1 MSDNNKVAPMQQPSQ
16 MQMQAMAMQK
26 QIESLVGKHKEL
38 SNKSTPKPYIETR
51 ADGFDY
57 VDEGYM
63 RALLNEHFPIWTWE
77 IKKYEVLGDVEI
89 IVHGKLTVVDEGLP
103 RSFDA
108 IASHRIAKNAK
119 GYVNISNN
127 LKSANTD
134 AFKVA
139 VNRLCNIAD
148 DVYRKQQVDYNL
160 DESQISNIE
169 EILSGIGD
177 NDLTDKIKDEVDS
190 LGINSQNY
198 KQTIIKLN
206 KMKESVNE

>member
-1 MSDNNKVAPMQQPSQ
+1 MSDNNVQKINANQLQ
-16 MQMQAMAMQK
+16 MQ
-26 QIESLVGKHKEL
+26 IDNLVSKHKNL
-38 SNKSTPKPYIETR
+38 SNMEAPKPYIETR

-63 RALLNEHFPIWTWE
+63 RALLNENFPIWSWE
-77 IKKYEVLGDVEI
+77 IKKYEILGDVEI
-89 IVHGKLTVVDEGLP
+89 IVHGKLTVIDEGLP
-103 RSFDA
+103 RNFDA
-108 IASHRIAKNAK
+108 VASHRIAKNQK

-148 DVYRKQQVDYNL
+148 DVYRKQMIDYNL
-160 DESQISNIE
+160 NDKQISNIE

-177 NDLTDKIKDEVDS
+177 DDLTDKIKDEVDS

-198 KQTIIKLN
+198 KATITKLN
-206 KMKESVNE
+206 NIKES

>member
-1 MSDNNKVAPMQQPSQ
+1 MSDKKQEGIMPSQ
-16 MQMQAMAMQK
+16 QQMQAMAIK
-26 QIESLVGKHKEL
+26 QQIDNLVKKHEDL
-38 SNKSTPKPYIETR
+38 SNMDTPKPYIETR

-63 RALLNEHFPIWTWE
+63 RGLLNKHFPMWSWE
-77 IKKYEVLGDVEI
+77 IRKYEILGDVEI

-103 RSFDA
+103 RYFEA
-108 IASHRIAKNAK
+108 VASHRIAKNAK

-148 DVYRKQQVDYNL
+148 DVYRKQVVDYNL
-160 DESQISNIE
+160 DDVQRANIE
-169 EILSGIGD
+169 KILSGIGD
-177 NDLTDKIKDEVDS
+177 NELSDKIHDEVDS

>member
-1 MSDNNKVAPMQQPSQ
+1 MSDNKLANGIPPELETRARMIRSQ
-16 MQMQAMAMQK
+16 
-26 QIESLVGKHKEL
+26 IDSLINKHKTI
-38 SNKSTPKPYIETR
+38 SNTNTPKPYVETR

-63 RALLNEHFPIWTWE
+63 RALLNEHFPIWSWE
-77 IKKYEVLGDVEI
+77 IIKYEVLGDVEI
-89 IVHGKLTVVDEGLP
+89 IVHGKWIVVDEGLP
-103 RSFDA
+103 RTFDA
-108 IASHRIAKNAK
+108 VASHRIAKNQK

-148 DVYRKQQVDYNL
+148 DVYRKQMIDYNL
-160 DESQISNIE
+160 NYKQISNIE

-177 NDLTDKIKDEVDS
+177 SDLTDKIKDEVDS

-198 KQTIIKLN
+198 ESTIKKLN
-206 KMKESVNE
+206 NIKES

>member
-1 MSDNNKVAPMQQPSQ
+1 MSDENQLAKIQAQSQ
-16 MQMQAMAMQK
+16 AIHAQIQK
-26 QIESLVGKHKEL
+26 LIAKHKDI
-38 SNKSTPKPYIETR
+38 SSTDTPKPYIETR

-63 RALLNEHFPIWTWE
+63 RALLNEHFPIWSWE
-77 IKKYEVLGDVEI
+77 IKKYEILGDVEI
-89 IVHGKLTVVDEGLP
+89 IVHGKLIVVDEGLP
-103 RSFDA
+103 RTFDA
-108 IASHRIAKNAK
+108 VASHRIAKNQK

-148 DVYRKQQVDYNL
+148 DVYRKQMIDYNL
-160 DESQISNIE
+160 NDSQISNIE

-177 NDLTDKIKDEVDS
+177 SDLTDKIKDEVDS

-198 KQTIIKLN
+198 ESTIKKLN
-206 KMKESVNE
+206 NIKES

>member
-1 MSDNNKVAPMQQPSQ
+1 MSEAEENNANIQQVNQ
-16 MQMQAMAMQK
+16 MQMQAMAVK
-26 QIESLVGKHKEL
+26 QQIDSLVNKHKNL
-38 SNKSTPKPYIETR
+38 SSQSTPKPYIETR

-63 RALLNEHFPIWTWE
+63 RGLLNEYFPIWNWE
-77 IKKYEVLGDVEI
+77 IKKYEILGDVEI
-89 IVHGKLTVVDEGLP
+89 IVHGRLTIIDEGLP
-103 RSFDA
+103 RYFEA
-108 IASHRIAKNAK
+108 VASHRIAKNAK

-148 DVYRKQQVDYNL
+148 DVYRKQLVDYNL
-160 DESQISNIE
+160 IE
-169 EILSGIGD
+169 EQKTEIDNILADID
-177 NDLTDKIKDEVDS
+177 NAELSDKIKDEVDS

-206 KMKESVNE
+206 KMKESK